1 MREAFMRNIWT
12 IAKREYKIY
21 FSSPLAYIVMLII
34 FGVIGAIFALNIIN
48 LTNNPFGF
56 NQAPDASIVTGPMA
70 FLLVFS
76 APALTMRLLADEQR
90 MGTLELML
98 TAPVRDWEL
107 VVGKWF
113 GSFLFVLTI
122 IGFSLIFP
130 LILNGMIDPGIDQP
144 MMLSGYL
151 GIILVAAAFL
161 SIGVSISA
169 MFSNQF
175 AAFFL
180 TMGLLVI
187 MWFLIGIPGQVFFT
201 GGEVFDYLNMNDRFY
216 NSLSQGIIN
225 LSDIVYFL
233 SITAFGLFI
242 GSVAIESRRWR

>member
-1 MREAFMRNIWT
+1 MRNIWT
-12 IAKREYKIY
+12 IAKREYKVY
-21 FSSPLAYIVMLII
+21 FSSPLAYIVMLMILSVV
-34 FGVIGAIFALNIIN
+34 GVIFALNVIN
-48 LTNNPFGF
+48 LTSNPFGM

-98 TAPVRDWEL
+98 TAPVHDWEL
-107 VVGKWF
+107 VVGKWL

-122 IGFSLIFP
+122 IGISLIFP
-130 LILNGMIDPGIDQP
+130 LILNGMVTPGIDQQL
-144 MMLSGYL
+144 MLSSYL

-180 TMGLLVI
+180 SMGVLVI
-187 MWFLIGIPGQVFFT
+187 LWFLIGIPAQIFFT
-201 GGEVFDYLNMNDRFY
+201 GGELFNYLNMQARFY
-216 NSLSQGIIN
+216 NSLNQGVIN

-233 SITAFGLFI
+233 SVTALGLFI
-242 GSVAIESRRWR
+242 GSVTIETRRWR

>member
-1 MREAFMRNIWT
+1 MRNIWT
-12 IAKREYKIY
+12 ISKREYKIY
-21 FSSPLAYIVMLII
+21 FSSPLAYIVMLMILS
-34 FGVIGAIFALNIIN
+34 VIGVIFALNVIN
-48 LTNNPFGF
+48 LTSNPFGM

-107 VVGKWF
+107 VVGKWL

-122 IGFSLIFP
+122 IGVSLIFP
-130 LILNGMIDPGIDQP
+130 LMLNGMVTPGIDQQL
-144 MMLSGYL
+144 MLSSYL

-180 TMGLLVI
+180 SMGVLVI
-187 MWFLIGIPGQVFFT
+187 LWFLIGIPAQIFFS
-201 GGEVFDYLNMNDRFY
+201 GGEFFNYLNMQSRFY
-216 NSLSQGIIN
+216 DSLNQGVIN

-233 SITAFGLFI
+233 SVTALGLFI
-242 GSVAIESRRWR
+242 GSVTIETRRWR

>member
-1 MREAFMRNIWT
+1 MRNIWT

-21 FSSPLAYIVMLII
+21 FSSPLAYIVMLIMLS
-34 FGVIGAIFALNIIN
+34 VVGAIFALNVIN
-48 LTNNPFGF
+48 LTSNPFGIT
-56 NQAPDASIVTGPMA
+56 QAPDVSIVTGPMA

-122 IGFSLIFP
+122 IGISFIFP
-130 LILNGMIDPGIDQP
+130 FALNTMITPGIDQQL
-144 MMLSGYL
+144 MLSSYL

-187 MWFLIGIPGQVFFT
+187 LWFLIGIPAQILFS
-201 GGEVFDYLNMNDRFY
+201 GGGIFDYLDMNSRFY
-216 NSLSQGIIN
+216 NSLNQGIIN

-233 SITAFGLFI
+233 SITALGLFI
-242 GSVAIESRRWR
+242 GSIAVETRRWR

>member
-1 MREAFMRNIWT
+1 
-12 IAKREYKIY
+12 
-21 FSSPLAYIVMLII
+21 MLII
-34 FGVIGAIFALNIIN
+34 FAVIGVIFALNIIN
-48 LTNNPFGF
+48 LTNNPFGI
-56 NQAPDASIVTGPMA
+56 NQAPDATIVTGPMA
-70 FLLVFS
+70 FMLVFS

-98 TAPVRDWEL
+98 TAPVHDWEL

-122 IGFSLIFP
+122 IGFSLVFP
-130 LILNGMIDPGIDQP
+130 LILNSMIDPGIDQQL
-144 MMLSGYL
+144 MLSSYL

-180 TMGLLVI
+180 SMGLLVI
-187 MWFLIGIPGQVFFT
+187 LWFLIGIPGQIFFT
-201 GGEVFDYLNMNDRFY
+201 GGEIFDYLNMNNRFY
-216 NSLSQGIIN
+216 NSLNQGIIN

-233 SITAFGLFI
+233 SVTALGLFI
-242 GSVAIESRRWR
+242 GSAAIEMRRWR

>member
-1 MREAFMRNIWT
+1 MRNIWT

-34 FGVIGAIFALNIIN
+34 LSVIAVIFALNIIN
-48 LTNNPFGF
+48 LTSNPFGL
-56 NQAPDASIVTGPMA
+56 NQAPDISIVTGPMA
-70 FLLVFS
+70 FMLVFS

-98 TAPVRDWEL
+98 TAPVHDWEL
-107 VVGKWF
+107 VVGKWL

-122 IGFSLIFP
+122 IGITIVFP
-130 LILNGMIDPGIDQP
+130 FALNTMVTPGIDQQL
-144 MMLSGYL
+144 MLSSYL
-151 GIILVAAAFL
+151 GIILVSAAFL
-161 SIGVSISA
+161 AIGVSISA

-180 TMGLLVI
+180 TMGILIIL
-187 MWFLIGIPGQVFFT
+187 WFLIGIPAQIFST
-201 GGEVFDYLNMNDRFY
+201 GGAIFGYLNMNDRFY
-216 NSLSQGIIN
+216 NSFSQGIIN

-233 SITAFGLFI
+233 SVTAFGLFV
-242 GSVAIESRRWR
+242 GSVAIETRRWR

>member
-1 MREAFMRNIWT
+1 
-12 IAKREYKIY
+12 
-21 FSSPLAYIVMLII
+21 MLIVL
-34 FGVIGAIFALNIIN
+34 GVIGVIFALNIIN
-48 LTNNPFGF
+48 LTSNPFGQ
-56 NQAPDASIVTGPMA
+56 NQAPDISIVTGPMA

-98 TAPVRDWEL
+98 TAPVHDWEL
-107 VVGKWF
+107 VVGKWL

-122 IGFSLIFP
+122 IGITIIFP
-130 LILNGMIDPGIDQP
+130 FALNTMVTPGIDQQL
-144 MMLSGYL
+144 MLSSYL
-151 GIILVAAAFL
+151 GIILVASAFL
-161 SIGVSISA
+161 AIGVSISA

-187 MWFLIGIPGQVFFT
+187 LWFLIGIPAQIFFT
-201 GGEVFDYLNMNDRFY
+201 GGEIFNYLNMNDRFY

-233 SITAFGLFI
+233 SVTSLGLFI
-242 GSVAIESRRWR
+242 GSVAIETRRWR

>member
-1 MREAFMRNIWT
+1 MRNIWT

-21 FSSPLAYIVMLII
+21 FSSPLAYIVMLIM
-34 FGVIGAIFALNIIN
+34 FGVIGIIFALNIIN
-48 LTNNPFGF
+48 LTSNPFGL
-56 NQAPDASIVTGPMA
+56 NQAPDISVVTGPMA
-70 FLLVFS
+70 FMLVFS

-113 GSFLFVLTI
+113 GSFLFILTI
-122 IGFSLIFP
+122 IAITIVFP
-130 LILNGMIDPGIDQP
+130 FALNTMVTPGIDQQL
-144 MMLSGYL
+144 MLSSYL
-151 GIILVAAAFL
+151 GIILVAASFL
-161 SIGVSISA
+161 AIGVSISA

-187 MWFLIGIPGQVFFT
+187 LWFLIGIPAQIFST
-201 GGEVFDYLNMNDRFY
+201 GGEIFGYLNMSDRFY

-233 SITAFGLFI
+233 SVTAFGLFI
-242 GSVAIESRRWR
+242 GGVAIETRRWR

>member
-1 MREAFMRNIWT
+1 MRNIWT

-21 FSSPLAYIVMLII
+21 FSSPLAYIVMLITL
-34 FGVIGAIFALNIIN
+34 GVIGVIFALNLIN
-48 LTNNPFGF
+48 LTSNPFGQ
-56 NQAPDASIVTGPMA
+56 NQAPDISIVTGPMA

-107 VVGKWF
+107 VVGKWL

-122 IGFSLIFP
+122 IAITFVFP
-130 LILNGMIDPGIDQP
+130 FVLNTMVTPGIDQQ
-144 MMLSGYL
+144 MMLSSYL

-180 TMGLLVI
+180 SMGLLVI
-187 MWFLIGIPGQVFFT
+187 LWFLIGIPAQILFT
-201 GGEVFDYLNMNDRFY
+201 GVGLFDYLNMNSRFY
-216 NSLSQGIIN
+216 NSLNQGIIN

-233 SITAFGLFI
+233 SITALGLFI
-242 GSVAIESRRWR
+242 GSIATESRRWR

>member
-1 MREAFMRNIWT
+1 MRNIWT

-34 FGVIGAIFALNIIN
+34 LSVIGAIFALTIIN
-48 LTNNPFGF
+48 LTSNPFGQ
-56 NQAPDASIVTGPMA
+56 NQAPDISIVTGPMA

-107 VVGKWF
+107 VIGKWF

-122 IGFSLIFP
+122 IAISLIFP
-130 LILNGMIDPGIDQP
+130 FLLNSMVTPGIDQQL
-144 MMLSGYL
+144 MLSSYL
-151 GIILVAAAFL
+151 GIILVASAFL
-161 SIGVSISA
+161 ALGVGISA

-180 TMGLLVI
+180 SMGLLVI
-187 MWFLIGIPGQVFFT
+187 LWFLIGIPGQILFT
-201 GGEVFDYLNMNDRFY
+201 GSEIFDYLSMNDRFY

-233 SITAFGLFI
+233 SVTAFGLLT
-242 GSVAIESRRWR
+242 GSVAIETRRWR

>member
-1 MREAFMRNIWT
+1 MRNIWT
-12 IAKREYKIY
+12 IAKREYKTY

-34 FGVIGAIFALNIIN
+34 LSVIGAIFALNLIN
-48 LTNNPFGF
+48 LTSNPFGQ
-56 NQAPDASIVTGPMA
+56 NQAPDISIVTGPMA

-107 VVGKWF
+107 VVGKWL

-122 IGFSLIFP
+122 IAITLVFP
-130 LILNGMIDPGIDQP
+130 FILNTMVTPGIDQQ
-144 MMLSGYL
+144 MMLSSYL
-151 GIILVAAAFL
+151 GITLVAAAFL
-161 SIGVSISA
+161 AIGVSISA

-180 TMGLLVI
+180 SMGLLVI
-187 MWFLIGIPGQVFFT
+187 LWFLIGIPAQILFT
-201 GGEVFDYLNMNDRFY
+201 GAGIFDYLNMNSRFY
-216 NSLSQGIIN
+216 NSLNQGIIN

-233 SITAFGLFI
+233 SVTALGLFI
-242 GSVAIESRRWR
+242 GSIATESRRWR

>member
-1 MREAFMRNIWT
+1 MRNIWT

-34 FGVIGAIFALNIIN
+34 FGVIGVIFALNIIN

-113 GSFLFVLTI
+113 SSFLFVLTI

-130 LILNGMIDPGIDQP
+130 LILNYMIDPGIDQQT
-144 MMLSGYL
+144 MLSGYL

-180 TMGLLVI
+180 SMGLLI
-187 MWFLIGIPGQVFFT
+187 ILWFLIGIPGQIFFT
-201 GGEVFDYLNMNDRFY
+201 GGEIFDYLNMNDRFY
-216 NSLSQGIIN
+216 NSLNQGIIN

-233 SITAFGLFI
+233 SVTALGLFI
-242 GSVAIESRRWR
+242 GSVAIETRRWR

>member
-1 MREAFMRNIWT
+1 MRNIWT

-34 FGVIGAIFALNIIN
+34 LSVVGVIFALNIIN

-56 NQAPDASIVTGPMA
+56 SQVPDATIVTGPMA
-70 FLLVFS
+70 FMLVFS

-98 TAPVRDWEL
+98 TAPVHDWEL
-107 VVGKWF
+107 VIGKWF

-122 IGFSLIFP
+122 IAVSLIFP
-130 LILNGMIDPGIDQP
+130 FILNSMVTPGIDQQL
-144 MMLSGYL
+144 MLSNYL

-180 TMGLLVI
+180 SMGLLVI
-187 MWFLIGIPGQVFFT
+187 LWFLIGIPGQIFFT
-201 GGEVFDYLNMNDRFY
+201 GGELFDYLNMNDRFY
-216 NSLSQGIIN
+216 NSLTQGIIN

-233 SITAFGLFI
+233 SVTALGLFI
-242 GSVAIESRRWR
+242 GSVAVETRRWR

>member
-1 MREAFMRNIWT
+1 MMRNIWT

-21 FSSPLAYIVMLII
+21 FSSPLAYIVMLIM

-48 LTNNPFGF
+48 LTSNPFGF
-56 NQAPDASIVTGPMA
+56 NQAPDTTIVTGPMA

-130 LILNGMIDPGIDQP
+130 LILNSMVDPGIDQQL
-144 MMLSGYL
+144 MLSSYL

-180 TMGLLVI
+180 AMGLLVI
-187 MWFLIGIPGQVFFT
+187 LWFLIGIPGQVLFT
-201 GGEVFDYLNMNDRFY
+201 GGEIFDYLNMNDRFY
-216 NSLSQGIIN
+216 NSLNQGIIN

-233 SITAFGLFI
+233 SITALGLLI

>member
-1 MREAFMRNIWT
+1 MRNIWT

-21 FSSPLAYIVMLII
+21 FNSPLAYIVMLII
-34 FGVIGAIFALNIIN
+34 LSVIGIIFALNIIN
-48 LTNNPFGF
+48 LTSNPFGF
-56 NQAPDASIVTGPMA
+56 GEAPDVTIVTGPMA
-70 FLLVFS
+70 FMLVFS

-113 GSFLFVLTI
+113 GSFLFVLTM
-122 IGFSLIFP
+122 IGISLIFP
-130 LILNGMIDPGIDQP
+130 LILNGMVDPGIDQQL
-144 MMLSGYL
+144 MLSSYL
-151 GIILVAAAFL
+151 GIILVSAAFL

-169 MFSNQF
+169 LFSNQF

-180 TMGLLVI
+180 SMGVLVI
-187 MWFLIGIPGQVFFT
+187 LWFLIGIPAQVLST
-201 GGEVFDYLNMNDRFY
+201 GGEIFTYLDMNTRFY
-216 NSLSQGIIN
+216 NSLNQGVIN

-233 SITAFGLFI
+233 SITSLGLFI
-242 GSVAIESRRWR
+242 GSVAIETRRWR

>member
-1 MREAFMRNIWT
+1 MRNIWT

-34 FGVIGAIFALNIIN
+34 FGVIGVIFALNIIN
-48 LTNNPFGF
+48 LTNNPFGM
-56 NQAPDASIVTGPMA
+56 NQAPDTTIVTGPMA
-70 FLLVFS
+70 FMLVFS
-76 APALTMRLLADEQR
+76 VPALTMRLLADEQR

-122 IGFSLIFP
+122 IVFSLIFP
-130 LILNGMIDPGIDQP
+130 FILNNMITPGIDQQA
-144 MMLSGYL
+144 MLASYL
-151 GIILVAAAFL
+151 GIILVSATFL

-180 TMGLLVI
+180 SMGVLVTI
-187 MWFLIGIPGQVFFT
+187 WFLIGIPAQIFFT
-201 GGEVFDYLNMNDRFY
+201 GGEIFEYLNMNDRFY
-216 NSLSQGIIN
+216 NSLNQGIIN
-225 LSDIVYFL
+225 LSDIIYFV
-233 SITAFGLFI
+233 SVTALGLFI
-242 GSVAIESRRWR
+242 GSVVIETRRWR

>member
-1 MREAFMRNIWT
+1 MRNIWI

-34 FGVIGAIFALNIIN
+34 LGVVGAIFALNLIN
-48 LTNNPFGF
+48 LTSNPFGQ
-56 NQAPDASIVTGPMA
+56 NQAPDISIVTGPMA

-107 VVGKWF
+107 VVGKWL

-122 IGFSLIFP
+122 IAITFVFP
-130 LILNGMIDPGIDQP
+130 FVLNTMVTPGIDQQ
-144 MMLSGYL
+144 MMLSSYL

-180 TMGLLVI
+180 SMGLLVI
-187 MWFLIGIPGQVFFT
+187 LWFLIGIPAQILFSGA
-201 GGEVFDYLNMNDRFY
+201 GIFDYLNMNSRFY
-216 NSLSQGIIN
+216 NSLNQGIIN

-233 SITAFGLFI
+233 SVTALGLFI
-242 GSVAIESRRWR
+242 GSIATESRRWR

>member
-1 MREAFMRNIWT
+1 MRNIWT

-21 FSSPLAYIVMLII
+21 FTSPLAYIVMLII
-34 FGVIGAIFALNIIN
+34 LSVISVIFALNIIN
-48 LTNNPFGF
+48 LTSNPFGM
-56 NQAPDASIVTGPMA
+56 NQAPDISMITGPMA
-70 FLLVFS
+70 FMLVFS

-113 GSFLFVLTI
+113 GSFLFVLTMI
-122 IGFSLIFP
+122 VITLIFP
-130 LILNGMIDPGIDQP
+130 YLLNTMITPGIDQQL
-144 MMLSGYL
+144 MLSSYL
-151 GIILVAAAFL
+151 GIILVSAAFL
-161 SIGVSISA
+161 AIGVSISA

-180 TMGLLVI
+180 SMGLLVI
-187 MWFLIGIPGQVFFT
+187 IWFLIGVPGQILFS
-201 GGEVFDYLNMNDRFY
+201 GGEIFTYLDMSERFY
-216 NSLSQGIIN
+216 SSLNQGIIN

-233 SITAFGLFI
+233 SVTALGLFI
-242 GSVAIESRRWR
+242 GSMAIEARRWR

>member
-1 MREAFMRNIWT
+1 MRNIWT

-21 FSSPLAYIVMLII
+21 FSSPLAYIVMLMILSVV
-34 FGVIGAIFALNIIN
+34 GVIFALNVIN
-48 LTNNPFGF
+48 LTSNPFGMGPP
-56 NQAPDASIVTGPMA
+56 PDATVVTGPMA

-107 VVGKWF
+107 VIGKWF
-113 GSFLFVLTI
+113 GSFLFLLTI

-130 LILNGMIDPGIDQP
+130 FILNGMVTPGIDQRL
-144 MMLSGYL
+144 MLSSYL
-151 GIILVAAAFL
+151 GIIMVAAAFL

-180 TMGLLVI
+180 TMAVLVI
-187 MWFLIGIPGQVFFT
+187 LWFLIGIPAQIFFT
-201 GGEVFDYLNMNDRFY
+201 GGEIFDYLNMNTRFY
-216 NSLSQGIIN
+216 NSLNQGVIN

-233 SITAFGLFI
+233 SITALGLFI
-242 GSVAIESRRWR
+242 GSAAIETRRWR

>member
-1 MREAFMRNIWT
+1 MRNIWT

-21 FSSPLAYIVMLII
+21 FSSPLAYIVMLIM
-34 FGVIGAIFALNIIN
+34 FSVIGVIFALNIIN
-48 LTNNPFGF
+48 LTSNPFGL
-56 NQAPDASIVTGPMA
+56 NQAPDISIVTGPMA

-90 MGTLELML
+90 IGTLELML

-113 GSFLFVLTI
+113 GSFLFILTI
-122 IGFSLIFP
+122 IAISLIFP
-130 LILNGMIDPGIDQP
+130 YTLNSMVTPGIDQQL
-144 MMLSGYL
+144 MLSGYL
-151 GIILVAAAFL
+151 GIILVAGAFL
-161 SIGVSISA
+161 AIGVSISA

-180 TMGLLVI
+180 SMGLLVI
-187 MWFLIGIPGQVFFT
+187 LWFLIGIPAQIFFT
-201 GGEVFDYLNMNDRFY
+201 GGEIFDYLNMNSRFY
-216 NSLSQGIIN
+216 NSLNQGIIN

-233 SITAFGLFI
+233 SITALGLFI
-242 GSVAIESRRWR
+242 GSAAIESRRWR

>member
-1 MREAFMRNIWT
+1 MRNIWT

-21 FSSPLAYIVMLII
+21 FSSSLAYIVMLIMLS
-34 FGVIGAIFALNIIN
+34 VIGVIFALNIIN
-48 LTNNPFGF
+48 PTSNPFGL
-56 NQAPDASIVTGPMA
+56 NQAPDISMVTGPMA

-122 IGFSLIFP
+122 IGISFIFP
-130 LILNGMIDPGIDQP
+130 LILNSMVDPGIDQQL
-144 MMLSGYL
+144 MLSSYL
-151 GIILVAAAFL
+151 GIILVSAAFL

-180 TMGLLVI
+180 SMGLLVI
-187 MWFLIGIPGQVFFT
+187 LWFLIGIPAQIFFT
-201 GGEVFDYLNMNDRFY
+201 GGEIFDYLNMNARFY
-216 NSLSQGIIN
+216 NSLSQGVIN

-233 SITAFGLFI
+233 SVTALGLFI
-242 GSVAIESRRWR
+242 GSVAVETRRWR

>member
-1 MREAFMRNIWT
+1 MRNIWT

-21 FSSPLAYIVMLII
+21 FNSPLAYIVMLII
-34 FGVIGAIFALNIIN
+34 LGVVGAIFALNLIN
-48 LTNNPFGF
+48 LTSNPFGQ
-56 NQAPDASIVTGPMA
+56 NQAPDISIVTGPMA

-107 VVGKWF
+107 VVGKWL

-122 IGFSLIFP
+122 IAITFVFP
-130 LILNGMIDPGIDQP
+130 FVLNSMVTPGIDQQ
-144 MMLSGYL
+144 MMLSSYL

-180 TMGLLVI
+180 SMGLLVI
-187 MWFLIGIPGQVFFT
+187 LWFLIGIPAQILFSGA
-201 GGEVFDYLNMNDRFY
+201 GIFDYLNMNSRFY
-216 NSLSQGIIN
+216 NSLNQGIIN

-233 SITAFGLFI
+233 SVTALGLFI
-242 GSVAIESRRWR
+242 GSIATESRRWR